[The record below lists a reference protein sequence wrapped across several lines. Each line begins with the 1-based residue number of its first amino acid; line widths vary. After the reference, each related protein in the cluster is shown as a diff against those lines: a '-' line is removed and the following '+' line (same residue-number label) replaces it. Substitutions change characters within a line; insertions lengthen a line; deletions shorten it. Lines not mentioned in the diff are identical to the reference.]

1 MAVATRDLP
10 MGYEF
15 PSRVNSVTQERVRV
29 YSDLHLSTAEG
40 RFMLHPKSIFT
51 DEEFAK
57 GQGLP
62 GTVAPGM
69 IYAAWVSAMLV
80 DLFGEGYVKGGRL
93 HTKFIKL
100 VCPGDVLTLRA
111 IVTDKVAEGS
121 AIRFSLEVRCEN
133 QRGEPVLVGTASAL
147 VP

>member
-1 MAVATRDLP
+1 MALATRDLP
-10 MGYEF
+10 VGYEF
-15 PSRVNSVTQERVRV
+15 PSRVKPMTQERVNV

-40 RFMLHPKSIFT
+40 HFMLHPKSIFT

-80 DLFGEGYVKGGRL
+80 DLFGEGYVKGGQL

-100 VCPGDVLTLRA
+100 VRPGDTITVRA

-121 AIRFSLEVRCEN
+121 TMRLNLEVLCEN
-133 QRGEPVLVGTASAL
+133 QRGEPVLAGTASAL